1 MSETFTEIA
10 EGLFAIHIALW
21 HAPSQSLIFSDLHIG
36 YEAELHAKGVLVPNF
51 QTSDVIERIKYILHL
66 LKRQKLCPVN
76 IVLNGDLKHSF
87 GKISSQEWTGIERI
101 IRFLQQ
107 HCKNVIIVKGNHDVL
122 LSHIAERFNLKTVP
136 SFKIGGLLA
145 LHGDKLP
152 TKEELDGVTI
162 IVTGHDHPAIQL
174 SDGAKREKY
183 KCFLVGKYLRKI
195 LVVQPSTQPLVQGTD
210 VLLGTYLSPL
220 LPSNVGKFRVFVVDD
235 VTCRVLDF
243 GPVRIIVENC
253 KSF

>member
-1 MSETFTEIA
+1 MPESFTQLA
-10 EGLFAIHIALW
+10 EGLYAIHVAIW
-21 HAPSQSLIFSDLHIG
+21 HASSQSLIFSDLHVG
-36 YEAELHAKGVLVPNF
+36 YEAELHAKGVLVPKF
-51 QTSDVIERIKYILHL
+51 QTSDIIERIENVMRL
-66 LKRQKLCPVN
+66 LKRQKVCPVN

-87 GKISSQEWTGIERI
+87 GKISIQEWTGIEQI
-101 IRFLQQ
+101 IHLLQQ

-136 SFKIGGLLA
+136 SFKIEDLLV

-152 TKEELDGVTI
+152 TKEELCGVTVI
-162 IVTGHDHPAIQL
+162 IVGHDHPAIQL

-183 KCFLVGKYLRKI
+183 KCFLVSKYLRRT

-210 VLLGTYLSPL
+210 VLLGKFLSPL

-235 VTCRVLDF
+235 VTCGVLDF
-243 GPVRIIVENC
+243 GLLQENT
-253 KSF
+253 